1 MDIIL
6 IVIGIFCLIAGLAGC
21 IVPMLPGPPIAYVGL
36 ILLHM
41 TQRAQLTT
49 TELAVGLIVV
59 IAVQVLDY
67 FIPML
72 GSKYTGGGGKWAN
85 RGTLIGTLVG
95 ILFLPWG
102 IIIGPFVGAFLGATK
117 DGADNTQALK
127 SGIGSLIGFLLGTV
141 LKFIVC
147 GYFIWVFVRE
157 LI

>member
-59 IAVQVLDY
+59 IIVQVLDY

-72 GSKYTGGGGKWAN
+72 GTKYTGGGGKWAN